1 MIEVNIKQLKR
12 YLIFGLIF
20 FSILTGGVI
29 TTYLEEYE
37 KKLLMPIRNK
47 LVLGVWKSQTDC
59 NIPTTI
65 YKNGEY
71 TNPVHI
77 AQTVLT
83 TARIV
88 LEDQDIAK
96 MNINSSKIYDIIDI
110 AKYFESCGERHVYN
124 NTEFMVWPY
133 NFDYPIY
140 GISAPWISGMAQG
153 YIIEIM
159 LAVYRITNEHHFL
172 QTACLAA
179 NSMAVPIDYG
189 GIAIELNNAGL
200 WFEEYAKQ
208 GILPPC
214 VLNGHN
220 FALEGLWYLSLA
232 DKSYKQLFEKG
243 IKGLKLLLPKF
254 DVGIWSRYDL
264 TGIPANRKYQKIHA
278 KQLQKL
284 YEITNEPLFLIYAK
298 NFKKQLYYPFTAF
311 YRIIV
316 YPNRFLV
323 SIFIGNIIIAFL
335 LSFILVRCLIN
346 LKYKYRKGKRIDH

>member
-1 MIEVNIKQLKR
+1 MREVNIKQLKR

-20 FSILTGGVI
+20 FSILMGGII
-29 TTYLEEYE
+29 TTYFVEYE
-37 KKLLMPIRNK
+37 KNILMPVRNK
-47 LVLGVWKSQTDC
+47 LVLGVWETQTDSD
-59 NIPTTI
+59 IPISI
-65 YKNGEY
+65 YKNGEGV
-71 TNPVHI
+71 NPVHV
-77 AQTVLT
+77 ALKVLN
-83 TARIV
+83 TAITI
-88 LEDQDIAK
+88 LEDQ
-96 MNINSSKIYDIIDI
+96 NISKTNKNSKEIHTLIDI
-110 AKYFESCGERHVYN
+110 AKYFESSGEKCLYN
-124 NTEFMVWPY
+124 NIEFIIWPY

-159 LAVYRITNEHHFL
+159 LAVYRLTGEHHFL
-172 QTACLAA
+172 QTARLAA

-189 GIAIELNNAGL
+189 GVAIELSNGVL

-220 FALEGLWYLSLA
+220 FALDGLWYLSLV
-232 DKSYKQLFEKG
+232 DRSYKQLFDKG

-254 DVGIWSRYDL
+254 DAGIWSRYDL
-264 TGIPANRKYQKIHA
+264 TGIPSNRKYQKIHV

-298 NFKKQLYYPFTAF
+298 KFKKQLYYPFTAF

-323 SIFIGNIIIAFL
+323 SIFIGNIIIVFL